1 MNKTETGYL
10 NWERIKTKVM
20 FRLVMARGQEKL
32 LEQAPHIRF
41 LDLAVIFYILDA
53 SERDSIVR
61 AFTIT
66 NRQLEVWGVSKEI
79 LCEEASRN
87 MPRRFPAV
95 IQNVEDILAQFGIGP
110 VKEEKPNISLYV
122 LSNKEHFFGAAC
134 ILYDE
139 ILKGVAE
146 KLQGDLL
153 ILPSSIHEVLVIPD
167 TGWQDY
173 EALNAMVRAVNREVV
188 SREEQLSD
196 HIYRYIRREK
206 RLTTDVQ
213 RRADCFH

>member
-1 MNKTETGYL
+1 
-10 NWERIKTKVM
+10 M

-79 LCEEASRN
+79 LFEEASRN

-95 IQNVEDILAQFGIGP
+95 IQNVEDILGAIWNRASEGG
-110 VKEEKPNISLYV
+110 KA
-122 LSNKEHFFGAAC
+122 EHFSLC
-134 ILYDE
+134 
-139 ILKGVAE
+139 
-146 KLQGDLL
+146 L
-153 ILPSSIHEVLVIPD
+153 I
-167 TGWQDY
+167 
-173 EALNAMVRAVNREVV
+173 
-188 SREEQLSD
+188 
-196 HIYRYIRREK
+196 K
-206 RLTTDVQ
+206 
-213 RRADCFH
+213 